1 EQGIQDIV
9 VVGDSR
15 IAIQQAQDLINC
27 NQPNLQRK
35 LAEYEVLKT
44 KFKSVRLVHVKR
56 EYNQAADYL
65 TSKTLAL
72 GECWKVEDADERTH
86 LQLGGHQGITRTY
99 EKLRSEFYWHGM
111 YADVEGFVKECVDR
125 ASGKG
130 RPQNPGPSPGN
141 IEPRR
146 PFEVV
151 SMDFVTHLPKS
162 DRGNTFLLLF
172 QDSFSG
178 FVMCKPMSSTTAQ
191 DVAEVYEEQVF
202 RRFGASSML
211 RHDQDPSIRAYIAE
225 ADQSDW
231 DDHAERLMFALNT
244 SFDATRLDTP
254 FFLVHG
260 WDAHGTVS
268 AMLGPRPSSVQERTA
283 YEWRRKLQRDY
294 SYAQACAEDL
304 QKKAKRVRSAKQ
316 TRKWKELS
324 ERLRSGFAAGDAV
337 WLYIPKVQPGL
348 SRKLAHMWQGPFR
361 IQEIHDNFRVKL
373 RVENTGYRVNPWV
386 HVSRLKPRAL
396 FPKLPIVEMEV
407 SEDDDFDAALL
418 PEDSWEPD
426 VVNDEYEVERI
437 LDLRWTKR
445 TRTSRRIREYLVK
458 WKGYDETEW
467 LPVSKLNCG
476 ALLYEFNQGARARA
490 RFQAMQAGDDHPGK

>member
-1 EQGIQDIV
+1 
-9 VVGDSR
+9 
-15 IAIQQAQDLINC
+15 
-27 NQPNLQRK
+27 
-35 LAEYEVLKT
+35 
-44 KFKSVRLVHVKR
+44 
-56 EYNQAADYL
+56 
-65 TSKTLAL
+65 
-72 GECWKVEDADERTH
+72 
-86 LQLGGHQGITRTY
+86 
-99 EKLRSEFYWHGM
+99 M
-111 YADVEGFVKECVDR
+111 YADVEVFVKECVDCT
-125 ASGKG
+125 SGKG

-172 QDSFSG
+172 QDAFSG
-178 FVMCKPMSSTTAQ
+178 FVMCKPMGSTTAQ

-211 RHDQDPSIRAYIAE
+211 RHDQGPRFISEVFTRFRELLGSKQRATLAYRPQTNGQQERSVQTVVRSIRAYIAE
-225 ADQSDW
+225 ADQSDR

-254 FFLVHG
+254 FFSGTRLGCTWHSFS
-260 WDAHGTVS
+260 DA
-268 AMLGPRPSSVQERTA
+268 R
-283 YEWRRKLQRDY
+283 
-294 SYAQACAEDL
+294 AQALEYPGAHR
-304 QKKAKRVRSAKQ
+304 KKGKRVRSAEQ
-316 TRKWKELS
+316 TRKWKKLS

-348 SRKLAHMWQGPFR
+348 SRKLAHMWHGPFR
-361 IQEIHDNFRVKL
+361 IQEIHDDFRVKL

-386 HVSRLKPRAL
+386 HVIRLKPRAL
-396 FPKLPIVEMEV
+396 FPKRPIVEIEV

-426 VVNDEYEVERI
+426 VVNDEYKVERI

-445 TRTSRRIREYLVK
+445 TRTPRRIREYLVK
-458 WKGYDETEW
+458 WKGYDKTEW

-476 ALLYEFNQGARARA
+476 ALL
-490 RFQAMQAGDDHPGK
+490 